1 MESVSRVF
9 LCFYYIALVLSMVLI
24 SAERWWVTIDLS
36 LKTSSGSAPWLL
48 RVSDGEASTVPYIRI
63 VPESTIQ
70 VRFGIEQGHRLCGY
84 PRFDRSGRVCGGVL
98 VYKRCHGMKEV

>member
-48 RVSDGEASTVPYIRI
+48 RVSDGEASTVPSIWI
-63 VPESTIQ
+63 GSESTIQ

-84 PRFDRSGRVCGGVL
+84 PRIDRSGRVCGGVL
-98 VYKRCHGMKEV
+98 VYKRYHGMKEV